1 MIDSLNITN
10 GQYVQLNY
18 QIAGTEKRVFAVIV
32 DRCIQFI
39 LYWMLFKFLDS
50 VSFRYFFSG
59 FFREFII
66 IVSIFIVYLIN
77 LMQEIFLHGKT
88 IGKYLFKIKVITEQS
103 EPPSFQQCFIRWIL
117 YPIDALII
125 GMVMISKH
133 GQRIGDMASGCYV
146 VFDER
151 SKVVKASI
159 ETDYQYIKENYKP
172 EYEEEELRGM
182 KEKDIQLILKG
193 LYNVKYVSQIND
205 VASIICKKY
214 NLTKRNMSAREFLV
228 RLYNDYKYYELNREQ

>member
-32 DRCIQFI
+32 DRCIQLI
-39 LYWMLFKFLDS
+39 LCWMLIIFLDS
-50 VSFRYFFSG
+50 VSFRYYFSG
-59 FFREFII
+59 NFREFVTF
-66 IVSIFIVYLIN
+66 VSIFLIYLIN
-77 LMQEIFLHGKT
+77 LMQEIFWHGKT
-88 IGKYLFKIKVITEQS
+88 VGKYLFKIKVITEQS

-117 YPIDALII
+117 YPIDEMII

-151 SKVVKASI
+151 AKAVKASVK
-159 ETDYQYIKENYKP
+159 TDYQYIEENYRP
-172 EYEEEELRGM
+172 EYEKEELSGM
-182 KEKDIQLILKG
+182 KDKDIQLILKG
-193 LYNVKYVSQIND
+193 LYNVKYVSQINE

-214 NLTKRNMSAREFLV
+214 NISKKNMSAREFLV